1 MKLLAVALTGV
12 ALAFLGDLHA
22 NASPDVPVAG
32 SVLSSTS
39 PSRAAS
45 VLHTNGTAVS
55 DEALTRVVRQYCQ
68 VCHNE
73 RLQTGNFS
81 LSGFD
86 VGAPGDRPEIA
97 EKMIVKLSAGMMPPP
112 GMIKPAGDTLE
123 ALRVALETNLDQL
136 AARNPN
142 PGFRTFQRLNRAEY
156 QRAVEDLLSLRIDAS
171 VYLPLDTKSANF
183 DNIADVQGL
192 SPTLLDAFF
201 RAASEISRLAVGT
214 PDATASEATYRVS
227 RWASQTERV
236 DGAPFGTRGGV
247 ATVHNFPADGEY
259 VFTASFHHE
268 TTGALVGNGR
278 SALLTAEAPEQ
289 LEISINGERVA
300 LLDID
305 RWMEVS
311 DPNGVTVRSEP
322 IFVPAGQHQVAAAF
336 VKRFEGPVQ
345 DLISPHDWSL
355 ASTAIA
361 GTYGIMS
368 LPHLRDL
375 VIGGPFNPTGVSET
389 ESRRAIFTCRP
400 TTAAEE
406 PACAREIIT
415 RLATKAY
422 RRPLEEADVSAL
434 MGFYEEGSAE
444 GGFEVG
450 VRTALE
456 AILASPHFT
465 FRLETEPEGTQ
476 PGETYRVGDLELAS
490 RLSFFLWATVPDQ
503 ELVDLAQRGELSDP
517 EVLEAQVRRM
527 LQDPRAEALAPRFA
541 SQWLRLQDLEK
552 ISPDVRTY
560 PDFDQQLK
568 SAMLQ
573 ETELFFNSL
582 VREDRSMMELYT
594 ADYTFVNERLA
605 RHYGIEGISGERF
618 QRVQY
623 PDEQRRGI
631 LGHASVLTLTSHA
644 SRTSPVL
651 RGKWVM
657 EVLLDTPPPP
667 PPPGV
672 PDLEQTEGI
681 QEGRVLSTR
690 ERMEQH
696 RANPACSSCHM
707 FMDPIGLA
715 LDNFDVT
722 GKWRIKENGL
732 PLDTRGDMYDGT
744 PVQTPADLRQALLT
758 RPTPLIRTFTT
769 NLMAYALGRRLEYYD
784 MPTVRAIAREAEE
797 DGYRISSFILGV
809 VQSDAFQKQKAWA
822 DDSNDRLQ

>member
-1 MKLLAVALTGV
+1 MKLLAVALLGV
-12 ALAFLGDLHA
+12 AIAFLGDLQA
-22 NASPDVPVAG
+22 NGSTAVPAPEPG
-32 SVLSSTS
+32 PPEAREALAM
-39 PSRAAS
+39 AA
-45 VLHTNGTAVS
+45 LHWNGTSVS
-55 DEALTRVVRQYCQ
+55 NESLTRVVRQYCV

-81 LSGFD
+81 LTGFD
-86 VGAPGDRPEIA
+86 VAAPGERPEIA
-97 EKMIVKLSAGMMPPP
+97 EKIILKLSAGMMPPP
-112 GMIKPAGDTLE
+112 GMIKPAGDTLD
-123 ALRVALETNLDQL
+123 ALRVALESNLDQM
-136 AARNPN
+136 AAADPN
-142 PGFRTFQRLNRAEY
+142 PGFRMFQRLNRAEY
-156 QRAVEDLLSLRIDAS
+156 QRAIRDLLSLDIDAS
-171 VYLPLDTKSANF
+171 AYLPLDTKSANF

-201 RAASEISRLAVGT
+201 RAASDISRLAVGS
-214 PDATASEATYRVS
+214 PNATASESTYRVS

-236 DGAPFGTRGGV
+236 EGAPFGTRGGV

-278 SALLTAEAPEQ
+278 SALLTAEVPEQ

-305 RWMEVS
+305 RWMQVS

-322 IFVPAGQHQVAAAF
+322 LFVPAGQHQVAAAF

-389 ESRRAIFTCRP
+389 ASRRAIFTCRP
-400 TTAAEE
+400 TTAGQE
-406 PACAREIIT
+406 PACAREIVT
-415 RLATKAY
+415 RLATQAY
-422 RRPLEEADVSAL
+422 RRPLLDSDVTAL
-434 MGFYEEGSAE
+434 MGFYEEGAAE

-476 PGETYRVGDLELAS
+476 PGENYRVGDLELAS
-490 RLSFFLWATVPDQ
+490 RLSFFLWASVPDQ
-503 ELVDLAQRGELSDP
+503 ELVALAQRGELSDP
-517 EVLEAQVRRM
+517 EVLEAQVLRM

-560 PDFDQQLK
+560 PDFDLQLK
-568 SAMLQ
+568 AAMLQ

-582 VREDRSMMELYT
+582 VREDRSMMELFT

-605 RHYGIEGISGERF
+605 RHYGIEGVSGDRF
-618 QRVQY
+618 QRIQY

-631 LGHASVLTLTSHA
+631 LGHGSVLTLTSHA
-644 SRTSPVL
+644 TRTSPVL

-672 PDLEQTEGI
+672 PDLEQTDGI

-696 RANPACSSCHM
+696 RANPACTSCHM

-722 GKWRIKENGL
+722 GRWRIKENGL

-744 PVQTPADLRQALLT
+744 PVQTPADLRQALLS
-758 RPTPLIRTFTT
+758 RPTPLIRTFTS

-797 DGYRISSFILGV
+797 DDYRMSSFILGV
-809 VQSDAFQKQKAWA
+809 VRSDAFQMQQAWA
-822 DDSNDRLQ
+822 DDSNDQ